1 MSQPAIDLERRKT
14 VMTRS
19 IKLGHCVC
27 DPRQGCPCETFKD
40 HNVCPCAGER
50 LPAAEGPVRLTQH
63 VRKAGCASKIGQA
76 DLKRI
81 LGHLPAITD
90 PRVLVGASAGDDAGV
105 FRINDQV
112 TLVQTVDVFT
122 PVVDDAYLF
131 GQIAAA
137 NSLSDIY
144 AMGAQP
150 LTALSI
156 IAFPIETLDGSVMEA
171 LLQGGIS
178 KLQEAGCV
186 LLGGHSLQDEE
197 IKCGFAV
204 TGLLDGAQAIVR
216 DNAQPGDRLVLTK
229 PLGTGI
235 ISFAA
240 QIGRIEAERL
250 NEAGQMM
257 ARLNRDAA
265 EVMRRYPV
273 HACTDVTGFG
283 LLGHL
288 TVMARHSRAGIRLEL
303 SQVPVLTTAFECVQA
318 GIISG
323 AVERNQEYT
332 MGWVRLSAST
342 QPIDLPALYDPQTS
356 GGLLISLPPA
366 AADAY
371 VREMH
376 DRGHTDTSIVGEVVG
391 PDRNE
396 GYVYLDGRL
405 GHLVGASSQQLHE
418 NKEEPIVFPA
428 PSMNHNERTT
438 ETACCAHV
446 DPEGQESR
454 TEAAPTPKIGAP
466 QPSGSGPNP
475 PTLVASE
482 LTAARFKEFMEQAS
496 GEGQIGAKHKK
507 LMAIALSVALRC
519 QPCLRL
525 HLKSALA
532 MGIAQTEI
540 DEAAWLAVGFAGSP
554 SLMAY
559 REAMREL
566 REKMR

>member
-1 MSQPAIDLERRKT
+1 
-14 VMTRS
+14 MTRS

-27 DPRQGCPCETFKD
+27 DPRQGCPCETFKS

-50 LPAAEGPVRLTQH
+50 LPPVAGPVRLTQYA
-63 VRKAGCASKIGQA
+63 RKAGCASKIGQA

-81 LGHLPAITD
+81 LGRLPPITD
-90 PRVLVGASAGDDAGV
+90 PRVLVGAAAGDDAGV
-105 FRINDQV
+105 FRVSAEV

-144 AMGAQP
+144 AMGARP

-156 IAFPIETLDGSVMEA
+156 IGFPIEHLDGSVMEA
-171 LLQGGIS
+171 LLQGGMA

-204 TGLLDGAQAIVR
+204 TGVLEGALAIVR

-229 PLGTGI
+229 PLGTGLV
-235 ISFAA
+235 SFAA
-240 QIGRIEAERL
+240 QIGRIEPERL
-250 NEAGQMM
+250 EDAGRMM
-257 ARLNRDAA
+257 ARLNKDAA
-265 EVMRRYPV
+265 EVMRGYPV

-288 TVMARHSRAGIRLEL
+288 TVMARNSGVGIRLDL
-303 SQVPVLTTAFECVQA
+303 GQVPVLATAFACVQA

-332 MGWVRLSAST
+332 MGWVRVSPAT
-342 QPIDLPALYDPQTS
+342 RPIDLPALYDPQTS

-366 AADAY
+366 AAEAY
-371 VREMH
+371 VREMRE
-376 DRGHTDTSIVGEVVG
+376 RGHSDTAIVGEVVA

-396 GYVYLDGRL
+396 GYVHLEGRI
-405 GHLVGASSQQLHE
+405 GHLVGANSRRLLADT
-418 NKEEPIVFPA
+418 EEPTVIHP
-428 PSMNHNERTT
+428 PSRVQDEAIAGA
-438 ETACCAHV
+438 ACCADLHSAAEHPV
-446 DPEGQESR
+446 TAGGPDPESPQS
-454 TEAAPTPKIGAP
+454 APATPMTVPA
-466 QPSGSGPNP
+466 
-475 PTLVASE
+475 E
-482 LTAARFKEFMEQAS
+482 LTAAKFREFMEQAS
-496 GEGQIGAKHKK
+496 GEGQIDSRHKK

-519 QPCLRL
+519 QPCLLL
-525 HLKSALA
+525 HLRSALA
-532 MGIAQTEI
+532 MGISQTEI

-559 REAMREL
+559 REAMREA
-566 REKMR
+566 REKQR

>member
-27 DPRQGCPCETFKD
+27 DPHQGCPCETFKN

-50 LPAAEGPVRLTQH
+50 LPPVAGPVRLTQYA
-63 VRKAGCASKIGQA
+63 RKAGCASKIGQA
-76 DLKRI
+76 DLQRI
-81 LGHLPAITD
+81 LGRLPPITD
-90 PRVLVGASAGDDAGV
+90 PRVLVGAAAGDDAGV
-105 FRINDQV
+105 IRVNAEI

-144 AMGAQP
+144 AMGARP

-156 IAFPIETLDGSVMEA
+156 IGFPIETLDGSVMEA
-171 LLQGGIS
+171 LLQGGLA

-204 TGLLDGAQAIVR
+204 TGVLDGAQAIVR

-229 PLGTGI
+229 PLGTGLV
-235 ISFAA
+235 SFAA
-240 QIGRIEAERL
+240 QIGRIEVERL
-250 NEAGQMM
+250 NDAGRMM
-257 ARLNRDAA
+257 ATLNKDAA
-265 EVMRRYPV
+265 EIMRGYPV

-288 TVMARHSRAGIRLEL
+288 TAMARNSAAGIRLDL
-303 SQVPVLTTAFECVQA
+303 SQVPVLATAFACVQA

-332 MGWVRLSAST
+332 MGWVRLSPST
-342 QPIDLPALYDPQTS
+342 RPIDLPALYDPQTS

-366 AADAY
+366 AAEAY
-371 VREMH
+371 VREMRE
-376 DRGHTDTSIVGEVVG
+376 RGHPDTAIVGEVVS

-396 GYVYLDGRL
+396 GYVLLEGRI
-405 GHLVGASSQQLHE
+405 GHLVGAPSQLLLAETEAPTVIRPSSTAQ
-418 NKEEPIVFPA
+418 
-428 PSMNHNERTT
+428 NEQIA
-438 ETACCAHV
+438 ETACCAGIHPV
-446 DPEGQESR
+446 PDNPVIAGGSTPENSRSDP
-454 TEAAPTPKIGAP
+454 AAPAP
-466 QPSGSGPNP
+466 VP
-475 PTLVASE
+475 SE
-482 LTAARFKEFMEQAS
+482 LTAAKFKEFMEQAS
-496 GEGQIGAKHKK
+496 GEGQIDSRHKK
-507 LMAIALSVALRC
+507 LLAVALSVAQRC
-519 QPCLRL
+519 QPCLL
-525 HLKSALA
+525 VHLKGALA
-532 MGIAQTEI
+532 MGIAQAEI
-540 DEAAWLAVGFAGSP
+540 DEAVWLAVGFAGSP

-559 REAMREL
+559 REALREMRE
-566 REKMR
+566 KKT